1 VSIVTAP
8 APQSIRSTPFRTS
21 LAFLA
26 CVAAALSVAIAL
38 PPTAANAATTR
49 SVNQCNGIGAT
60 SKGATTGLTCTVTV
74 VNTIRGAH
82 RGSTTTLKRTCRLGP
97 CPGGN
102 GTFITR
108 STRLV
113 TSVTQCNGSANDAA
127 PPLVTC
133 RVIIINNI
141 SAGTPRARPVTRA
154 TVNQCVGTGTGGGKY
169 GSTGPRVCN
178 PYPATT
184 TGATVTQCN
193 GSATGGGSTA
203 ICSVSSSSRVSPAI
217 PVRVNQCNGTG
228 NKGGTLLRC
237 STRITTRITARVIPG
252 STSSA
257 TPNAQ
262 IPQAPTGGVAAGQG
276 GGEGPARLPLLALGS
291 VLIGA
296 GFTTLM
302 RLRVRRA
309 G

>member
-1 VSIVTAP
+1 VTAP
-8 APQSIRSTPFRTS
+8 ALHPARTTPLHAS

-26 CVAAALSVAIAL
+26 FLAAALAVTIAL
-38 PPTAANAATTR
+38 PPSAAHAATTR
-49 SVNQCNGIGAT
+49 TVNQCNGVDGTPA
-60 SKGATTGLTCTVTV
+60 GATTTLTCTVTV
-74 VNTIRGAH
+74 VNTIRGSF

-102 GTFITR
+102 GTFTTR

-113 TSVTQCNGSANDAA
+113 TRVNQCNASANDAA

-133 RVIIINNI
+133 RVVITNNI
-141 SAGTPRARPVTRA
+141 SAGTLRSRPVSAA

-169 GSTGPRVCN
+169 GATGPLLCS

-193 GSATGGGSTA
+193 GSVTGGGSTA
-203 ICSVSSSSRVSPAI
+203 RCTVASASRISPAI

-228 NKGGTLLRC
+228 NKGGTLLTC
-237 STRITTRITARVIPG
+237 STSITTRITARV
-252 STSSA
+252 TASSA
-257 TPNAQ
+257 GPTPGQQIAQ
-262 IPQAPTGGVAAGQG
+262 PPTGGVAAGQG
-276 GGEGPARLPLLALGS
+276 AGAGSSRLPLLAVGAVLLGSGS
-291 VLIGA
+291 VLLLG
-296 GFTTLM
+296 
-302 RLRVRRA
+302 RQVRRA